1 VEEIGKKYPTDY
13 KESMNTVLVQ
23 ELIRYNK
30 LLAIMATSLVSVK
43 KALKGLIVMSEE
55 LELMATSLHDNQVP
69 KMWASKGHLSLKPLS
84 SWIGDLK
91 ERVEF
96 LNNWIN
102 HGTPK
107 VFWISGF
114 YFPQAFITGTL
125 QNYARKHVV
134 AIDKLSFEFK
144 IKDDLLYKDVVDKPE
159 DGCYVWGIYLEGSR
173 WDMKKHIIN

>member
-1 VEEIGKKYPTDY
+1 MAFIYF
-13 KESMNTVLVQ
+13 L
-23 ELIRYNK
+23 LI
-30 LLAIMATSLVSVK
+30 
-43 KALKGLIVMSEE
+43 
-55 LELMATSLHDNQVP
+55 
-69 KMWASKGHLSLKPLS
+69 
-84 SWIGDLK
+84 
-91 ERVEF
+91 
-96 LNNWIN
+96 
-102 HGTPK
+102 
-107 VFWISGF
+107 GF